1 MTDEQGQEAL
11 SSPTI
16 IPLQRTLMLRVVQ
29 VSAAVMLLW
38 FAVFM
43 ALNDRSLGRLITKI
57 VTSQVSGE
65 FKLGSAHYDYWSSL
79 GSLILNTQAPVVGQ
93 DFELRDP
100 TGALVMKAKRVEA
113 RMYVGELVRGLL
125 RSAVSA
131 PFGRGVFIELHF
143 ASGTVHGAWAG
154 IHPISL
160 PRPPGVVVPPVGTPY
175 TEVNIVAAM
184 SSRKPKP
191 EDAPPSPGHVRI
203 LVDSPGVTIQDAH
216 YEMAFSGWHGHVD
229 GLTGT
234 ATLRMSTDAAETR
247 PGLISFVYEIA
258 KATAEQGEL
267 VLGTKEG
274 AGEFVFPLRNIA
286 LRRFG
291 ARASRRQD
299 LVFRGQLEAAGATV
313 EIDGSLLDTY
323 CDPGVRLELS
333 FEHGAKLA
341 GLIPGGLIKQSGDPR
356 GRVRFFGP
364 FSSTLPQTPR
374 GRPAPCLSEPWHQT
388 PYPIDPEERSVGIE
402 GQVGGVEAEV
412 ATIAIHQASTPFQ
425 LIGGE
430 LLMSRIVGQALGG
443 EVRAEPMKISFV
455 GDMPWSA
462 RISMTSTDPA
472 QVELVPPFLR
482 PFVAGKLR
490 GAFRASG
497 HLAKQ
502 AHPERVS
509 VERVEATL
517 ERIARRDPLPKEVK
531 LTGSFLY
538 NPDLLSF
545 RGLYLNGEVLSVD
558 VERGSVGMK
567 NGKLDIPAFELRGR
581 GASVGRIV
589 QFVGQAAGVSSSAEE
604 GKVKVRI
611 AGRLARPELLAGELS
626 LAGIDLAGQRF
637 TDASTS
643 FELRDGTLSVSR
655 LQAQGP
661 LGSVRGEGTTKLFLQ
676 DVSSR
681 PADPAM
687 TLSAQLERINLDV
700 LRSVAPLAGSLD
712 GQIRLTGTWGKPIG
726 SLAAR
731 VPSLL
736 VQGSRL
742 HDLLFDAELATNT
755 ITLRSLST
763 RMGSGQINASAVMRR
778 DGDRFVDFTLKPSRV
793 PLRELPGVASL
804 PFDLGGT
811 LSGAVRILGATAP
824 LLPRLDGQL
833 QVDDVTISGRASN
846 RAEPTRSLLPSEPDP
861 LFSLFGMAVTAL
873 ALNQG
878 KLKFSERP
886 DGGTLVQGQLFNE
899 FNVDGLVY
907 LDPAHPRGELR
918 ILFGCNS
925 KPSPTTSPRSD
936 GAASPASEANTT
948 RSAACDMVL
957 GRLLP
962 DLRQLGDVSAFSSGS
977 LTLRFGDDPRDLF
990 AANGG
995 AMAQASCPQLA
1006 TRPLQ
1011 KLLGLPVAA
1020 TLRLGRLLLEIH
1032 AYDDEGDEQRYRVHN
1047 RGDVL
1052 LCTDGRNLELGQ
1064 VVLLSQRQNISAN
1077 PVVRGPGTTAA
1088 HGETSGQA
1096 SLQGLLSPDDT
1107 DLRLRG
1113 QIRLE
1118 LLESFLRAS
1127 FRHAHGDAL
1136 VDVALRGKSDS
1147 LRLLGRA
1154 EIKDARFIP
1163 NAIDTPIEVKGG
1175 VLDLTPG
1182 RATLHG
1188 LRAIVDGAETMADG
1202 TVDLQSLSP
1211 LRFGSIDFRLHGDLS
1226 AQLLQWQFARNLAEA
1241 RGKLALRGLHITGSF
1256 VEPIAEGTLVA
1267 KDLFL
1272 NLRRF
1277 HELYFAHGTIAF
1289 RPGSGKAGRI
1299 LVGCV
1304 SGNINDPPGC
1314 EPLSGSVDGDGR
1326 VQLNGRIEHSGL
1338 GGFMRPNWYQA
1349 LDRVRSAVVLENVRH
1364 TVAGVYNVEV
1374 TTPAPGLQIVGNQD
1388 EMRVLGNVEVVSGR
1402 YMQDFDLTERFLS
1415 ARRVIEEEAPFWE
1428 GDPFLSGLLLGL
1440 NVRTRGTFRV
1450 LNNIAD
1456 LRLATND
1463 FAVNGPLENVAM
1475 HGVIRVES
1483 GFFNVPGLRS
1493 EFQVRGD
1500 SKIDFSSSARWPE
1513 TPFVEIRGSAR
1524 ELDQNAQQRNIEL
1537 ALRGKVKELRIDCLS
1552 SDNMSAADCASFL
1565 VLGESGSDPRRTV
1578 GVAGNN
1584 PRALQYGDPAAKL
1597 LSSQLLTNQVTD
1609 PLREKLR
1616 LDTVRIQFGVSSFD
1630 VQLCKR
1636 FGLYLRMCGL
1646 AEWGLFGSV
1655 GNRYRGFGEL
1665 QLSDITVGQVSLERI
1680 ERGFSFLEDTINRFK
1695 VQAGFRLPLRY

>member
-1 MTDEQGQEAL
+1 
-11 SSPTI
+11 
-16 IPLQRTLMLRVVQ
+16 MLRVVQ

-57 VTSQVSGE
+57 VTGQVSGE
-65 FKLGSAHYDYWSSL
+65 FKIGSAHYDYWSSL
-79 GSLILNTQAPVVGQ
+79 GSLILNTQAPVVGE

-100 TGALVMKAKRVEA
+100 AGAVVMKAKRVEA

-143 ASGTVHGAWAG
+143 ASGTVHGVWAG
-154 IHPISL
+154 IHPIPL
-160 PRPPGVVVPPVGTPY
+160 PRPPGVVVPPLGTPY

-203 LVDSPGVTIQDAH
+203 LVDSPGVTIQNAH

-247 PGLISFVYEIA
+247 PGLIGFVYEIA
-258 KATAEQGEL
+258 KATAENGEL

-274 AGEFVFPLRNIA
+274 AGEFIFPLRNVA

-313 EIDGSLLDTY
+313 EVDGSLLDTY

-341 GLIPGGLIKQSGDPR
+341 GLIPGDLIKQSGDPR

-364 FSSTLPQTPR
+364 FSATLPQTPR

-388 PYPIDPEERSVGIE
+388 PYPIELGERTVGIE

-412 ATIAIHQASTPFQ
+412 ATIAIHQAGSPFQ
-425 LIGGE
+425 MIGAE
-430 LLMSRIVGQALGG
+430 LQMSRIVGQALGG
-443 EVRAEPMKISFV
+443 EVRAEPMKISFT

-462 RISMTSTDPA
+462 RISMTATDPS

-482 PFVAGKLR
+482 PFVAGKMR
-490 GAFRASG
+490 GAFRVSG

-502 AHPERVS
+502 AHPERVTI
-509 VERVEATL
+509 ERVEATL
-517 ERIARRDPLPKEVK
+517 ERIAQRDPLPKEIK
-531 LTGSFLY
+531 LTGSFVY
-538 NPDLLSF
+538 NPELLSF
-545 RGLYLNGEVLSVD
+545 RGLYLNGEALAVD

-567 NGKLDIPAFELRGR
+567 TGKLEIPSFELRGR

-589 QFVGQAAGVSSSAEE
+589 QFVGQAAGLSSSAEE
-604 GKVKVRI
+604 GKLKVRI
-611 AGRLARPELLAGELS
+611 GGRLARPELLSGELS
-626 LAGIDLAGQRF
+626 LGGIELAGQRF
-637 TDASTS
+637 AEASTG

-661 LGSVRGEGTTKLFLQ
+661 LGIVRGEGTTKLFLQ
-676 DVSSR
+676 DISSR
-681 PADPAM
+681 PTDPAM
-687 TLSAQLERINLDV
+687 TLSAQLEHINLDV
-700 LRSVAPLAGSLD
+700 LRSVAPVSGLLD
-712 GQIRLTGTWGKPIG
+712 GQIRLSGTWGKPVG

-731 VPSLL
+731 VPSLY

-742 HDLLFDAELATNT
+742 NELLFDAELSTHT
-755 ITLRSLST
+755 IALRSLSAKLGT
-763 RMGSGQINASAVMRR
+763 GQVQASAILRR
-778 DGDRFVDFTLKPSRV
+778 EGDRFVDFTLKPSQV
-793 PLRELPGVASL
+793 PLRELPGAASL
-804 PFDLGGT
+804 PFDLAGT
-811 LSGAVRILGATAP
+811 LSGAVRIVGSTAP
-824 LLPRLDGQL
+824 LLPRLDGL
-833 QVDDVTISGRASN
+833 LRVDGVELSGRVQELPEA
-846 RAEPTRSLLPSEPDP
+846 PRSVLHDEPDP
-861 LFSLFGMAVTAL
+861 LFTLFGMAVTAL

-878 KLKFSERP
+878 DLKFSEKP
-886 DGGTLVQGQLFNE
+886 DGGTQILGQLFKD
-899 FNVDGLVY
+899 FDVDGLVY
-907 LDPAHPRGELR
+907 LDPARPRGELR
-918 ILFGCNS
+918 IKFGCLPKDRPAVPARGS
-925 KPSPTTSPRSD
+925 GGSPSV
-936 GAASPASEANTT
+936 SESNTT
-948 RSAACDMVL
+948 RSLACDMVL

-962 DLRQLGDVSAFSSGS
+962 ALRQLGDVSAYSSGV
-977 LTLRFGDDPRDLF
+977 LTLRFGEDPRALF
-990 AANGG
+990 SSVAATDPGS
-995 AMAQASCPQLA
+995 ASCPQLA
-1006 TRPLQ
+1006 TRPIH
-1011 KLLGLPVAA
+1011 KLLGLPLAA
-1020 TLRLGRLLLEIH
+1020 TLRLGRLLFEIR
-1032 AYDDEGDEQRYRVHN
+1032 AYDDDGDEQRYRVHN

-1052 LCTDGRNLELGQ
+1052 LCTDGRNLEMGQ
-1064 VVLLSQRQNISAN
+1064 VVLRSQRQNVNPSAAASS
-1077 PVVRGPGTTAA
+1077 PRTAEA
-1088 HGETSGQA
+1088 HGDTSGQA
-1096 SLQGLLSPDDT
+1096 TLQGLLSPDGT
-1107 DLRLRG
+1107 DLQVKG

-1127 FRHAHGDAL
+1127 FRHAHGDAW
-1136 VDVALRGKSDS
+1136 VDVALRGKPDN
-1147 LRLLGRA
+1147 LHLQGRA

-1175 VLDLTPG
+1175 VLDLSPG
-1182 RATLHG
+1182 HAVLHALRAT
-1188 LRAIVDGAETMADG
+1188 VDGAETIADG
-1202 TVDLQSLSP
+1202 TVAIQSLSP
-1211 LRFGSIDFRLHGDLS
+1211 LRIGNIDFRLQGDLS

-1267 KDLFL
+1267 KELFL

-1277 HELYFAHGTIAF
+1277 HELYFAHGTISL

-1299 LVGCV
+1299 LVGCT
-1304 SGNINDPPGC
+1304 SGSSNDPPGC

-1326 VQLNGRIEHSGL
+1326 VQLNGRIDHSGL

-1349 LDRVRSAVVLENVRH
+1349 LDRVRAAVVLENVRH

-1374 TTPAPGLQIVGNQD
+1374 TTPTPGLQIVGNHD

-1402 YMQDFDLTERFLS
+1402 YMQDFDLSERFLS
-1415 ARRVIEEEAPFWE
+1415 ARRVVEEEAPFWE
-1428 GDPFLSGLLLGL
+1428 GDPFLSGLLLSL

-1463 FAVNGPLENVAM
+1463 FAVNGALENVAM
-1475 HGVIRVES
+1475 GGVIRVES
-1483 GFFNVPGLRS
+1483 GFFNIPGLRS

-1500 SKIDFSSSARWPE
+1500 SKIDFLSSARWPE

-1524 ELDQNAQQRNIEL
+1524 ELDQNDQQRNIEL

-1565 VLGESGSDPRRTV
+1565 VLGESGNDPRRNANL
-1578 GVAGNN
+1578 AGNN

>member
-1 MTDEQGQEAL
+1 
-11 SSPTI
+11 
-16 IPLQRTLMLRVVQ
+16 MLRVVQ

-57 VTSQVSGE
+57 VTGQVSGE

-100 TGALVMKAKRVEA
+100 AGNLVMQAKRVEA

-143 ASGTVHGAWAG
+143 ASGTVFGASAS
-154 IHPISL
+154 IHPIPL
-160 PRPPGVVVPPVGTPY
+160 ARPPGVIVPPLGTPY

-191 EDAPPSPGHVRI
+191 EDAPPTPGHVRI
-203 LVDSPGVTIQDAH
+203 VVDSPGVTIQNAH
-216 YEMAFSGWHGHVD
+216 YEMAFSGWHGHLD

-234 ATLRMSTDAAETR
+234 ATLRMSTDSAETR

-258 KATAEQGEL
+258 KATADSGEL

-313 EIDGSLLDTY
+313 EVDGTLIDTY

-388 PYPIDPEERSVGIE
+388 PYPIDPEERTVGIE

-425 LIGGE
+425 LTGGD
-430 LLMSRIVGQALGG
+430 LLLSRVVGQALGG

-462 RISMTSTDPA
+462 RIAMTSTDPS

-490 GAFRASG
+490 GAFRVSG

-509 VERVEATL
+509 IDRVEATL
-517 ERIARRDPLPKEVK
+517 DRIAHRDPLPKEVK
-531 LTGSFLY
+531 IAGSFLY
-538 NPDLLSF
+538 NPELISF
-545 RGLYLNGEVLSVD
+545 RGLYLNGEALAVD
-558 VERGSVGMK
+558 IERGSVGMK
-567 NGKLDIPAFELRGR
+567 NGKLEIPSFELRGR
-581 GASVGRIV
+581 GAAIGRIV
-589 QFVGQAAGVSSSAEE
+589 QFAGQAAGVPASAEE
-604 GKVKVRI
+604 GKLKVRI
-611 AGRLARPELLAGELS
+611 AGRLARPELLAGELT
-626 LAGIDLAGQRF
+626 LGGIDLAGQRF
-637 TDASTS
+637 TDAATG
-643 FELRDGTLSVSR
+643 FELRDGTLSLSR

-661 LGSVRGEGTTKLFLQ
+661 LGVVRGEGTTKLFLQ
-676 DVSSR
+676 DISSR

-700 LRSVAPLAGSLD
+700 LRQVAPVAGLLD

-731 VPSLL
+731 VPALQ

-742 HDLLFDAELATNT
+742 NDLLFDAELSSST
-755 ITLRSLST
+755 IALRSLST
-763 RMGSGQINASAVMRR
+763 KLSSGQISAAAVMRR
-778 DGDRFVDFTLKPSRV
+778 DGERFIDFTLKPAKV

-804 PFDLGGT
+804 PFDLAGT
-811 LSGAVRILGATAP
+811 LSGAVRILGSTAP
-824 LLPRLDGQL
+824 LLPRLEGQL
-833 QVDDVTISGRASN
+833 QVDDVALSGRLPEHPEA
-846 RAEPTRSLLPSEPDP
+846 PRSLLHSETDP

-873 ALNQG
+873 ALNDG
-878 KLKFSERP
+878 ALKFSERP
-886 DGGTLVQGQLFNE
+886 DGGTVVRGQLFKE

-907 LDPAHPRGELR
+907 LDPLRPRGELR
-918 ILFGCNS
+918 IQFGCAAKPAPAPAPRAGS
-925 KPSPTTSPRSD
+925 PSPSTADSSTARS
-936 GAASPASEANTT
+936 T
-948 RSAACDMVL
+948 ACDMVL
-957 GRLLP
+957 SRLLP
-962 DLRQLGDVSAFSSGS
+962 DLRQLGDVSAYSSGV

-990 AANGG
+990 TTATGPTAL
-995 AMAQASCPQLA
+995 ASASCPQLA
-1006 TRPLQ
+1006 TRPIH

-1020 TLRLGRLLLEIH
+1020 TLRLGRLLFEIR
-1032 AYDDEGDEQRYRVHN
+1032 AYDDDGDEQRYRVHN

-1064 VVLLSQRQNISAN
+1064 VVMLSQRQNVN
-1077 PVVRGPGTTAA
+1077 PSPLTPSPRVGEG

-1096 SLQGLLSPDDT
+1096 SVQGLLSPDDT
-1107 DLRLRG
+1107 DLRVQG
-1113 QIRLE
+1113 QIRIE

-1136 VDVALRGKSDS
+1136 VDVALRGKPDS
-1147 LRLLGRA
+1147 LRMLGRA

-1182 RATLHG
+1182 RATLSG
-1188 LRAIVDGAETMADG
+1188 LRAIVDGAETLADG
-1202 TVDLQSLSP
+1202 TVELRSLSP
-1211 LRFGSIDFRLHGDLS
+1211 LRFGSIDFRLQGDLS

-1277 HELYFAHGTIAF
+1277 HELYFAHGTITL
-1289 RPGSGKAGRI
+1289 RPAGGKTGRI
-1299 LVGCV
+1299 WVGCTAG
-1304 SGNINDPPGC
+1304 SSSDPPGC
-1314 EPLSGSVDGDGR
+1314 EPLSGTVDGDGR

-1349 LDRVRSAVVLENVRH
+1349 LDRVRAAVVLENVRH

-1374 TTPAPGLQIVGNQD
+1374 TTPAPGLQIVGNHD

-1415 ARRVIEEEAPFWE
+1415 ARRVVEEEAPFWE
-1428 GDPFLSGLLLGL
+1428 GDPFLSGLLLSL

-1475 HGVIRVES
+1475 GGVIRVES
-1483 GFFNVPGLRS
+1483 GFFNIPGLRS

-1524 ELDQNAQQRNIEL
+1524 ELDQNDQQRNIEL

-1565 VLGESGSDPRRTV
+1565 VLGESGSDPRRAAS
-1578 GVAGNN
+1578 VAGNN